1 MELRPYQ
8 REAAQAIEREWEQ
21 GRRRTM
27 AVMATGCGKTVL
39 FADVVRRCVE
49 GGGRA
54 LVMAHRSELLDQ
66 AGDKIQRLTGLGYS
80 VEKANLSCSD
90 SFFPVTVGSVQT
102 LCRDG
107 RLSALGP
114 DRFQLVVVD
123 EAHHAAAKSYCKVL
137 EHFSGAR
144 VLGVTATPDRH
155 GLGDVFDSVA
165 YEYGMD
171 RAVREGYLVPISA
184 QTIPLQI
191 DLTGARKRSGDWAAE
206 DVASALD
213 PYMDAIAEEM
223 LRAGCLERKTVVFL
237 PLVATSKRFCEVLRA
252 HGFRAAE
259 VNGASEDRAE
269 ILSRFAT
276 GDYDVLCNAMLLT
289 EGWDCPSVDCVV
301 PLRAT
306 QSRPLYCQMV
316 GRGTRP
322 SPETGKTDLLLL
334 DFLWQTQTHALVR
347 PAHLVCSDDE
357 VADRMAEIAQ
367 DADAP
372 VDLMGAQRQAETD
385 VVALREQ
392 ALAAKLRE
400 MRNRR
405 RKCVDPLQF
414 AVSVNAFD
422 LVDYEAVFAWQRK
435 PPTQKQLDALER
447 AGIDTEAVVDAGQAS
462 LLMDHIVTRS
472 KLGLATPK
480 MIRRLEQYGFS
491 RVGTWT
497 FEEASAMIGHIAAN
511 GWRPPH
517 DVDPATYVPESQ
529 RVAS

>member
-1 MELRPYQ
+1 
-8 REAAQAIEREWEQ
+8 
-21 GRRRTM
+21 M

-39 FADVVRRCVE
+39 FADVARRCVE
-49 GGGRA
+49 SGGKA

-66 AGDKIQRLTGLGYS
+66 AADKIQRLTGLGCS
-80 VEKANLSCSD
+80 VEKAQQSCCD
-90 SFFPVTVGSVQT
+90 SFFPITVGSVQT
-102 LCRDG
+102 LCRES
-107 RLSALGP
+107 RLERLGP
-114 DRFQLVVVD
+114 DRFSLVVVD
-123 EAHHAAAKSYCKVL
+123 EAHHAAASSYRRVL
-137 EHFSGAR
+137 DYFSGAR

-171 RAVREGYLVPISA
+171 KAVREGYLVPIVA

-191 DLTGARKRSGDWAAE
+191 DLTGARRRSGDWAAE

-213 PYMDAIAEEM
+213 PYMDSIADEM
-223 LRAGCLERKTVVFL
+223 VRAGCLERKTVVFL
-237 PLVATSKRFCEVLRA
+237 PLVATSKRFRDVLRA

-269 ILSRFAT
+269 VLAAFDR
-276 GDYDVLCNAMLLT
+276 GEYDVLCNAMLLT

-322 SPETGKTDLLLL
+322 SPETGKTELLLL

-357 VADRMAEIAQ
+357 VADRMAAIAQ

-385 VVALREQ
+385 VVAQREQ

-400 MRNRR
+400 MRHRQ

-447 AGIDTEAVVDAGQAS
+447 AGIDSEPVVDAGQAA
-462 LLMDHIVTRS
+462 LLMDHLVTRG

-480 MIRRLEQYGFS
+480 MIRALERRGFNH
-491 RVGTWT
+491 VGTWT
-497 FEEASAMIGHIAAN
+497 FDQAHAMIGRLAAN
-511 GWRPPH
+511 GWRPLR
-517 DVDPATYVPESQ
+517 DVDPATYVPGSQ
-529 RVAS
+529 QMAS